1 MTSQPFAVPALL
13 FFFAAAPLIFGLIPR
28 NRFYGVRTSKT
39 LSDDRIWYAVNRA
52 AATAIMLGSGVYGL
66 VAVFEPYD
74 RLAPD
79 NFTIW
84 GIHLAAFALPIL
96 IGLILVVRYAKRL

>member
-1 MTSQPFAVPALL
+1 MIGQPFAVPALL
-13 FFFAAAPLIFGLIPR
+13 FFIAAVPLIFGLIPP

-39 LSDDRIWYAVNRA
+39 LSDDRIWYRVNRSA
-52 AATAIMLGSGVYGL
+52 AAAIMLASGVYGL

-74 RLAPD
+74 RLARD

-84 GIHLAAFALPIL
+84 GIHLAAFALPVI
-96 IGLILVVRYAKRL
+96 IGLILIVRYAQRL